1 LKKTIYI
8 ISIISFILDQLT
20 KYLVINF
27 ISFNETITI
36 IPKFFYLTYVKNTG
50 GAFSILNNN
59 TWFLLLIGLI
69 CIFFLFNYIIKKEK
83 FNSLEKIYLGLII
96 GGTLGNLIDRI
107 TYGSVIDYI
116 GVIIGSYYFPVFNIA
131 DICIVIGA
139 ILLIIDS
146 IKGDKN
152 EYRSKSR

>member
-69 CIFFLFNYIIKKEK
+69 FILFLFNYIIKKEK